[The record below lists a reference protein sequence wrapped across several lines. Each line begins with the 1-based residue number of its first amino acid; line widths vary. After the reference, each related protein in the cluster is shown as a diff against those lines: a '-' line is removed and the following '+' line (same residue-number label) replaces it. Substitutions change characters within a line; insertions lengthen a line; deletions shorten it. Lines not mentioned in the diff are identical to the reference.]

1 MIVHFHPSVPAFRA
15 GTEMEPYRLEA
26 RNFSPLFKRET
37 APASSPVP
45 ARRAPFFKYGGANHP
60 IGGRIWRPTGL

>member
-1 MIVHFHPSVPAFRA
+1 MIVHFPPSVP
-15 GTEMEPYRLEA
+15 A

-37 APASSPVP
+37 APT
-45 ARRAPFFKYGGANHP
+45 PFFKYGGANHP